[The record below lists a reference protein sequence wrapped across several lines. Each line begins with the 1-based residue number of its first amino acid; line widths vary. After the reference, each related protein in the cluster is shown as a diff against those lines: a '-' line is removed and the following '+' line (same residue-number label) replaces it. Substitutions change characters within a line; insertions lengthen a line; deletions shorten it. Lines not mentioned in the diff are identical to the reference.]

1 MIITVFEDSKYSSLF
16 PLNLNRVSCELRCGA
31 FTNLER
37 INNLITP
44 GDSIQ
49 LVVRNELTTLIQER
63 YPNIKVN
70 SEMVSKGIWLNGRG
84 LWNEKIIQKI
94 TSGRSY
100 SNKGILL
107 ACQTHEDIPLKDFHS
122 HLDSGSNVST
132 EIDIHFIKNIWD
144 GIFLQS
150 EVIAADA
157 QNFIDYKQGDIHPTV
172 AIENGDN
179 VFIGGGASVRAG
191 SVLDASAGPIII
203 AEEAY
208 IDIGSLIQGPVYI
221 GPNCVINP
229 GTKLRGNVTL
239 GPYCKIGGE
248 VEDVIFQGYSN
259 KQHDGFLGHSY
270 IGEWVNLGA
279 NTNNSD
285 LKNNYGLIKLFIG
298 EQEIETGEQFLGTM
312 MGDYSRTGISTMLN
326 TGTIVGLGANIFGE
340 GFQDKYI
347 PSFRWGKNDT
357 TELEKFFSTIEKM
370 KQRRGKSL
378 SSNEKN
384 YLTKLF
390 EKQLLK

>member
-1 MIITVFEDSKYSSLF
+1 MIITVFEDSNYSSLF
-16 PLNLNRVSCELRCGA
+16 PLNINRASCELRCGA

-37 INNLITP
+37 INNLLSTE
-44 GDSIQ
+44 DSIQ
-49 LVVRNELTTLIQER
+49 LVVRDELTALMKER
-63 YPNIKVN
+63 YPNLTVN
-70 SEMVSKGIWLNGRG
+70 PEMVSQGIWLNGRG
-84 LWNEKIIQKI
+84 LWNENKLIEI
-94 TSGRSY
+94 TSSRSY
-100 SNKGILL
+100 TNNGILL
-107 ACQTHEDIPLKDFHS
+107 AIQNHEDIPLTEFHQY
-122 HLDSGSNVST
+122 LDSASLVST
-132 EIDIHFIKNIWD
+132 EIVIQFIKNVWD

-157 QNFIDYKQGDIHPTV
+157 QNFIDYKQGDIHATV

-179 VFIGGGASVRAG
+179 VFIDGGASVRAG

-203 AEEAY
+203 ADNAY

-221 GPNCVINP
+221 GPGCVINP

-239 GPYCKIGGE
+239 GPQCNIGGE
-248 VEDVIFQGYSN
+248 VEDVIFQGFSN

-285 LKNNYGLIKLFIG
+285 LKNNYGLIQLTMDDKK
-298 EQEIETGEQFLGTM
+298 IETGQQFLGTL

-357 TELEKFFSTIEKM
+357 TELEKFFGTIEKM

-378 SSNEKN
+378 SPNEKI
-384 YLTKLF
+384 YLTKLY
-390 EKQLLK
+390 EKQF

>member
-1 MIITVFEDSKYSSLF
+1 MIITVFEDSNYSSLF
-16 PLNLNRVSCELRCGA
+16 PLNINRTSCELRCGA

-37 INNLITP
+37 INNLLSAE
-44 GDSIQ
+44 DSIQ
-49 LVVRNELTTLIQER
+49 LVVRDELTTLMKER
-63 YPNIKVN
+63 YPNLPVN
-70 SEMVSKGIWLNGRG
+70 PEMVSQGIWLNGRG
-84 LWNEKIIQKI
+84 LWNENKLIEI
-94 TSGRSY
+94 TSSRSY
-100 SNKGILL
+100 TNDGILM
-107 ACQTHEDIPLKDFHS
+107 AIHNHEDIPLTEFHQY
-122 HLDSGSNVST
+122 LDSASLVST
-132 EIDIHFIKNIWD
+132 EIVIQFIKNVWE

-179 VFIGGGASVRAG
+179 VFIDGGASVRAG

-203 AEEAY
+203 ADNAY

-221 GPNCVINP
+221 GPGCVINP

-239 GPYCKIGGE
+239 GPQCKIGGE
-248 VEDVIFQGYSN
+248 LEDVIFQGFSN

-285 LKNNYGLIKLFIG
+285 LKNNYGLIRLVING
-298 EQEIETGEQFLGTM
+298 EEIETGQQFLGIL

-357 TELEKFFSTIEKM
+357 TELEKFFGTIEKM

-378 SSNEKN
+378 SPNEKI
-384 YLTKLF
+384 YLTKLY
-390 EKQLLK
+390 EKQF